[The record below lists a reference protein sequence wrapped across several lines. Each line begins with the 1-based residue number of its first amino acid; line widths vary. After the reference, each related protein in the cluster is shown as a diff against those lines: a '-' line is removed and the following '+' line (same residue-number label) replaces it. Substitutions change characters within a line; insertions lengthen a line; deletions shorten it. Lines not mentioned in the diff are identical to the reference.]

1 VALEMTTRNAKSI
14 GVLLELGVLCL
25 VWVGIAVT
33 LQFAKNAPSE
43 RLSNEVL
50 RVQHNGAHFVFADL
64 DGDQKP
70 DLALV
75 ETQGQTSEATN
86 YAIRL
91 QFSRG
96 MESLIGVRAPFG
108 GLRVAARD
116 VNGDDSLDL
125 VLTSN
130 LDTTFIEVLLND
142 GHGNFS
148 AAPADILEKIDASE
162 FALNGPAGPQLD
174 RAVAALLRS
183 SLEDGVAAD
192 GRYDQ
197 VFSSTAGSRVAVEP
211 VLHRPVLLQLG
222 RSPPRKV
229 FL

>member
-162 FALNGPAGPQLD
+162 FALNGPA
-174 RAVAALLRS
+174 ALLRS

>member
-1 VALEMTTRNAKSI
+1 MTTRNAKRI
-14 GVLLELGVLCL
+14 GVFLELGVLCL
-25 VWVGIAVT
+25 VWVAIAAT
-33 LQFAKNAPSE
+33 LQFTRCVPSQ
-43 RLSNEVL
+43 RLSSEIP
-50 RVQHNGAHFVFADL
+50 RVQHDGARFVFADL

-75 ETQGQTSEATN
+75 ETQGQSSEATN
-86 YAIRL
+86 YSIRL

-96 MESLIGVRAPFG
+96 MESAIGVRAPFG

-116 VNGDDSLDL
+116 VNGDRSLDL

-148 AAPADILEKIDASE
+148 AAPADILEKTDASE
-162 FALNGPAGPQLD
+162 FALHGPAGPQLD

-183 SLEDGVAAD
+183 SLEDGVTAD
-192 GRYDQ
+192 RRDDQ
-197 VFSSTAGSRVAVEP
+197 VLSSTAGPRVAVEP
-211 VLHRPVLLQLG
+211 VLQQPVLLQFG
-222 RSPPRKV
+222 RSPPSEV